1 MRNILK
7 NKLAILSLL
16 LIFTYP
22 TVAEADTNLII
33 RAKGTKVNGVYAHF
47 KVIVNDLA
55 CGSKYSASACK
66 EYCFEVPFNAN
77 EINKVEIVFDNDHYS
92 SGEDRN
98 LFVNCIY
105 VGNELP
111 IKANK
116 ETVKYF
122 TRNGEEVDFEGL
134 MQWNGT
140 LLFDLTKIHM
150 HNGDV
155 VISSQEELNHFEI
168 QYVNGDLT
176 ISGPDII
183 DLSPLASLASV
194 KGALIIS
201 ENASL
206 INLEG
211 LNSLLEVGFL
221 SIDNNPN
228 LTMIDGLN
236 ALIQCGGMYIGKNK
250 SLETIKCFN
259 SPDIM

>member
-1 MRNILK
+1 MQL
-7 NKLAILSLL
+7 
-16 LIFTYP
+16 
-22 TVAEADTNLII
+22 TN
-33 RAKGTKVNGVYAHF
+33 RF
-47 KVIVNDLA
+47 R
-55 CGSKYSASACK
+55 SS
-66 EYCFEVPFNAN
+66 PN
-77 EINKVEIVFDNDHYS
+77 EIKKVEIVFDNDHYS
-92 SGEDRN
+92 VGEDRN

-116 ETVKYF
+116 KTVKYI
-122 TRNGEEVDFEGL
+122 TRSGEKVDFEGL

-155 VISSQEELNHFEI
+155 VISSQYELNNFEI

-176 ISGPDII
+176 ISGTDIV
-183 DLSPLASLASV
+183 DLSPLASLTSV

-201 ENASL
+201 ENPL
-206 INLEG
+206 LTNLEG

-228 LTMIDGLN
+228 LVTIDGLN
-236 ALIQCGGMYIGKNK
+236 ALIECGGMYIGENK